1 MLNTSMV
8 CVLGL
13 ILAGI
18 DAVELVDEVKQ
29 VKKER
34 FVSKLFGLWKEM
46 RLI

>member
-1 MLNTSMV
+1 MLNTSMA

-29 VKKER
+29 VKKR
-34 FVSKLFGLWKEM
+34 DLLANCSGYGK
-46 RLI
+46 RCD

>member
-1 MLNTSMV
+1 MLNTSMA